1 MRTEVLSSPK
11 ISRNSL
17 EAASATIVLDSGS
30 PGCGYGMIL
39 VAGAA
44 AYADCSYYLSI
55 AL

>member
-11 ISRNSL
+11 ISRKSS
-17 EAASATIVLDSGS
+17 EAASATIVLESGGA
-30 PGCGYGMIL
+30 GCGYGMIL
-39 VAGAA
+39 IAGAA